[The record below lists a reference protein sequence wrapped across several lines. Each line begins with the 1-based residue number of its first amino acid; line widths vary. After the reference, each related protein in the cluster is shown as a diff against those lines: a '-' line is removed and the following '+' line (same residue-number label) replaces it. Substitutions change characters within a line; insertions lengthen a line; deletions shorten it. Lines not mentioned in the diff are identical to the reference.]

1 MSGFYIIAGELKKIG
16 NELFRIK
23 EEIQG
28 IRENLELLR
37 SDQSISD
44 GVKEAV
50 EAAVYGSS
58 EGK

>member
-23 EEIQG
+23 EELQG

-37 SDQSISD
+37 SGQSISD

-50 EAAVYGSS
+50 EAAVPHS
-58 EGK
+58 